1 MTRAVVALLLLL
13 AVVASALLV
22 VDSRHQARQLFLQ
35 LESLAAQRDEANSE
49 WSRLQLEQ
57 ATLGDAGRVE
67 KIADDQLGM
76 QSPDEIKILIV
87 NL

>member
-1 MTRAVVALLLLL
+1 MARAVIALLLLL
-13 AVVASALLV
+13 AVIASALLV

-35 LESLAAQRDEANSE
+35 LESLSAERDEANSE

-67 KIADDQLGM
+67 GIASEQLGM
-76 QSPDEIKILIV
+76 ISPDEIRILVV
-87 NL
+87 N

>member
-1 MTRAVVALLLLL
+1 MARAVIALLLLL
-13 AVVASALLV
+13 AVIASALLV

-35 LESLAAQRDEANSE
+35 LESLAAERDEANSE

-67 KIADDQLGM
+67 GIASEQLGM
-76 QSPDEIKILIV
+76 ISPDEIRILVV
-87 NL
+87 N

>member
-1 MTRAVVALLLLL
+1 MARAVIALLLLL
-13 AVVASALLV
+13 AVIGSALLV

-35 LESLAAQRDEANSE
+35 LESLAAERDEANSE

-67 KIADDQLGM
+67 GIASKQLGM
-76 QSPDEIKILIV
+76 QSPDEIKILVV
-87 NL
+87 N

>member
-1 MTRAVVALLLLL
+1 MTRAVIALVLLL
-13 AVVASALLV
+13 AVVGSALLV

-35 LESLAAQRDEANSE
+35 LESLASERDEANSE

-67 KIADDQLGM
+67 GIASEQLGM
-76 QSPDEIKILIV
+76 QSPAEIKILVV
-87 NL
+87 N